1 MNIEKKILLSST
13 LFITAM
19 FGGGIANAQNPL
31 YQINREIAHTRYSID
46 SVRTAHTVMMNR
58 QLQKNANYRYINENT
73 AYVDTL
79 PRENDGLMTMAVQ
92 LIRKKYPAALL
103 FRTPVL
109 FIKYRNVP
117 GVGTIGDMYH
127 NNNHKIQEYNR
138 RVAAFQPEYQT
149 IKNRCDS
156 IMHAQIDMYQ
166 MRMDSLLNRK
176 RELIR

>member
-1 MNIEKKILLSST
+1 MNIEKKILLSCA
-13 LFITAM
+13 LFIGIM
-19 FGGGIANAQNPL
+19 FGATAQEICPL
-31 YQINREIAHTRYSID
+31 TQVNREIAHTRYSID

-58 QLQKNANYRYINENT
+58 QLQKNANYRYINENA

-92 LIRKKYPAALL
+92 LIRRKYPSAIV

-149 IKNRCDS
+149 IKNKAKMMFR
-156 IMHAQIDMYQ
+156 QQ
-166 MRMDSLLNRK
+166 ML
-176 RELIR
+176 

>member
-1 MNIEKKILLSST
+1 MNIEKKILLSSA
-13 LFITAM
+13 LFIGIM
-19 FGGGIANAQNPL
+19 FGATAQEICPL
-31 YQINREIAHTRYSID
+31 TQVNREIAHTRYSID

-92 LIRKKYPAALL
+92 LIRRKYPSAIV